1 MAVLVVRPG
10 TGDEQQEQLP
20 ARHPV
25 ASTTMQPRISAVVFD
40 LGGVLIDWDP
50 RYLYRTLFDDEV
62 AMEEFL
68 ATVTTNARGGTAP
81 RTRVGPGRCR
91 RGAGHPSP

>member
-10 TGDEQQEQLP
+10 TGDEQQEQP

-68 ATVTTNARGGTAP
+68 ATVTTPGVEPRPGRGSA
-81 RTRVGPGRCR
+81 VGRCR